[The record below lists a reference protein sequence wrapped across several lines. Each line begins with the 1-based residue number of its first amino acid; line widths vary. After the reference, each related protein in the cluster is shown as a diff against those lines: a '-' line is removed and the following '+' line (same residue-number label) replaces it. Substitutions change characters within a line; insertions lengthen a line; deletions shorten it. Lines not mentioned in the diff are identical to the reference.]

1 MKKALL
7 LFLFLTI
14 ALHAPW
20 RLLALGAETLVVSP
34 GLTRVS
40 HGDDKYWDALALEA
54 RLVDLGYQVSYHK
67 DLRAV
72 VGFMQ
77 TIPVYGLT
85 DGEEHTIQVD
95 EDLHWNARF
104 AVLAHEGGHVFQRS
118 WLNREQE
125 ETFAEAVAMLVSHD
139 GIREH
144 ARYLSSHRV
153 EAILTML
160 VEWRAIYRAA
170 AVLEDR

>member
-7 LFLFLTI
+7 IFLLLTI

-20 RLLALGAETLVVSP
+20 RLLALCAETLVVSP

-40 HGDDKYWDALALEA
+40 QGDDLYWEALALEA
-54 RLVDLGYQVSYHK
+54 RLVDFGWAVSYEK
-67 DLRAV
+67 DPRVV

-77 TIPVYGLT
+77 TVPVYGVT
-85 DGEEHTIQVD
+85 DDHEHTITID
-95 EDLHWNARF
+95 EALHWNARF
-104 AVLAHEGGHVFQRS
+104 AVLAHEGGHTFQRS
-118 WLNREQE
+118 WLNRNQG

-139 GIREH
+139 GLREH
-144 ARYLSSHRV
+144 ARYLSSYRV